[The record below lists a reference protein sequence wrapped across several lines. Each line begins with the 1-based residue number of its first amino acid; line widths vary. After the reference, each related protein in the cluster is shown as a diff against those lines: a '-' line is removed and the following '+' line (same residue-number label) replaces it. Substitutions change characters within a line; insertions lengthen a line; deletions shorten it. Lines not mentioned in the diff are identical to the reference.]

1 MAGDAGSIE
10 VVARHRRLVRR
21 ALAGW
26 ACVIYVFLFSP
37 IVLLILLS
45 FNSNR
50 YGTFP
55 ITGWTTQW
63 YSSIANS
70 PDLQSAIKTSIR
82 VALEVTLISTVVGT
96 AAAFTLVRSRLRFR
110 SGLRIGFTLPIMIPG
125 VLIGVSLLSF
135 LRHSLG
141 VPLSTTTVV
150 IGQAVYTTP
159 FVLLIVAARLEGFDR
174 SLEAAA
180 SDLGANAVKRFRH
193 VILPLIGPA
202 VFAGALFAFTLSLDE
217 FVITFFL
224 IGPEVTLPIYIY
236 TQIKFGITPAINA
249 VATLLIVVSLGITAL
264 GLIIPRLLRAP
275 VRHVRSRRAQTMQAV
290 VPATAGPAY
299 DAAKR

>member
-1 MAGDAGSIE
+1 MAGEAGGLEIVSGR
-10 VVARHRRLVRR
+10 ARLMRR
-21 ALAGW
+21 ALAGY
-26 ACVIYVFLFSP
+26 ACLIYVFLFSP

-45 FNSNR
+45 FNKNR

-55 ITGWTTQW
+55 ITGWTLHW
-63 YSSIANS
+63 FSSIASS
-70 PDLQSAIKTSIR
+70 PDLQSAIKTSLR

-110 SGLRIGFTLPIMIPG
+110 SGFRIAFTLPIMIPG

-135 LRHSLG
+135 LRQGLG
-141 VPLSTTTVV
+141 VPLSTETVV
-150 IGQAVYTTP
+150 IGQSVYTTP

-174 SLEAAA
+174 SVELAA
-180 SDLGANAVKRFRH
+180 SDLGANAVRRFRY

-217 FVITFFL
+217 FVITYFI
-224 IGPEVTLPIYIY
+224 IGAQVTLPIYIY

-249 VATLLIVVSLGITAL
+249 VATLLIAVSIGIAAL
-264 GLIIPRLLRAP
+264 GLIVPRLVRMP
-275 VRHVRSRRAQTMQAV
+275 VRHVRSRRAQKLQRAAPAV
-290 VPATAGPAY
+290 RSPA
-299 DAAKR
+299 

>member
-1 MAGDAGSIE
+1 MAGETGALE
-10 VVARHRRLVRR
+10 VVSRHGRLVRR

-26 ACVIYVFLFSP
+26 ASLIYIFLFSP

-45 FNSNR
+45 FNKNR

-55 ITGWTTQW
+55 ITGWTFHW
-63 YSSIANS
+63 FSSIANS

-96 AAAFTLVRSRLRFR
+96 AAAFSLVRSRLRFR
-110 SGLRIGFTLPIMIPG
+110 TGFRIAFTLPIMIPG

-135 LRHSLG
+135 LRQGLG
-141 VPLSTTTVV
+141 VPLSTETVV

-174 SLEAAA
+174 SLELAA
-180 SDLGANAVKRFRH
+180 SDLGANAVRRFRY

-217 FVITFFL
+217 FVITFFI
-224 IGPEVTLPIYIY
+224 IGAQVTLPIYIY

-249 VATLLIVVSLGITAL
+249 VATLLITVSIGIAAL
-264 GLIIPRLLRAP
+264 GLVIPRLARIP
-275 VRHVRSRRAQTMQAV
+275 VRRVRSRRAQKLQRVA
-290 VPATAGPAY
+290 PAARGPA
-299 DAAKR
+299 

>member
-1 MAGDAGSIE
+1 MAGEAGAIE
-10 VVARHRRLVRR
+10 VVARHRRLVRG
-21 ALAGW
+21 ALGGW

-45 FNSNR
+45 FNKNR
-50 YGTFP
+50 YGIFP
-55 ITGWTTQW
+55 ITGWTLHW

-70 PDLQSAIKTSIR
+70 PDLQSAIKTSLR

-96 AAAFTLVRSRLRFR
+96 AAAFSLVRSRLRFR
-110 SGLRIGFTLPIMIPG
+110 TGFRIAFTLPIMIPG

-135 LRHSLG
+135 LRHGLG
-141 VPLSTTTVV
+141 IQLSTETVV

-180 SDLGANAVKRFRH
+180 SDLGANAVRRLRY
-193 VILPLIGPA
+193 VVLPLIAPA

-217 FVITFFL
+217 FVITFFV
-224 IGPEVTLPIYIY
+224 IGAQVTLPIYIY

-249 VATLLIVVSLGITAL
+249 VATLLIAVSLGITAL
-264 GLIIPRLLRAP
+264 GLAVPRLVRAP
-275 VRHVRSRRAQTMQAV
+275 LRRVRSRRARRMQSV
-290 VPATAGPAY
+290 LPAGSRPA
-299 DAAKR
+299 

>member
-1 MAGDAGSIE
+1 MPGEPGAVE
-10 VVARHRRLVRR
+10 VVSRHGGLVRG
-21 ALAGW
+21 ALRGW

-45 FNSNR
+45 FNKNR
-50 YGTFP
+50 YGIFP

-96 AAAFTLVRSRLRFR
+96 AAAFSLVRSRLRFR
-110 SGLRIGFTLPIMIPG
+110 TGFRIAFTLPIMIPG

-135 LRHSLG
+135 LRHGLG
-141 VPLSTTTVV
+141 VPLSTETVV
-150 IGQAVYTTP
+150 IGQSVYTTP

-180 SDLGANAVKRFRH
+180 SDLGANAVRRFRY
-193 VILPLIGPA
+193 VILPLIAPA

-217 FVITFFL
+217 FVITFFI
-224 IGPEVTLPIYIY
+224 IGAQVTLPIYIY

-249 VATLLIVVSLGITAL
+249 VASLLIGVSLAIAAL
-264 GLIIPRLLRAP
+264 GLVIPRLVRAP
-275 VRHVRSRRAQTMQAV
+275 VRHVRGRRAQRMRAV
-290 VPATAGPAY
+290 GPATSGPS
-299 DAAKR
+299 